1 MENSKSNWS
10 PRLKL
15 IVGLLSLAFV
25 IYLIATFS
33 AIIPSVILAIIVA
46 YILTPF
52 VDALS
57 EKAKFPKW
65 AALITVYLLAILV
78 LFTLALLFYQPL
90 ALQATLL
97 YEDIQTFFA
106 GAENLFDYQIII
118 VGQVI
123 DGSTIFE
130 NATSILQDISQPF
143 VGHTL
148 DFAVEVISSLVKLSF
163 IIIISIYLIIDSKDI
178 SIWMEEIVPS
188 KYRADFIDL
197 REKISKIWAAF
208 FRGQL
213 LLSLISATIYTI
225 VGFIIGIPFALP
237 MGVLAGLMEF
247 APHIGPGIWAVIAG
261 IIALASGSTWIAMP
275 NWVFAL
281 VILGLQVVYVQ
292 FDYNY
297 LIPRIIGKRV
307 QLSPLV
313 IILGI
318 MAGASMAGVLGV
330 LLASPII
337 ASGRIL
343 FLYIYFNIFE
353 ETIGQEKATTVD
365 LPPPDPRWWKLKQ
378 HEHTKKSK
386 KQEEL
391 KE

>member
-1 MENSKSNWS
+1 METLESNWS

-15 IVGLLSLAFV
+15 IVGLLSLAFI

-33 AIIPSVILAIIVA
+33 AILPSIILAVIVA
-46 YILTPF
+46 YILSPF
-52 VDALS
+52 VDMLC

-65 AALITVYLLAILV
+65 AAIIVVYLLAILV
-78 LFTLALLFYQPL
+78 IFTLAMLFYRPL
-90 ALQATLL
+90 ALQAVLL
-97 YEDIQTFFA
+97 YEDIQSFFA
-106 GAENLFDYQIII
+106 GAEDLFAYQITIA
-118 VGQVI
+118 GQTI

-130 NATSILQDISQPF
+130 RVTGVLQDISQPF
-143 VGHTL
+143 VGHTI
-148 DFAVEVISSLVKLSF
+148 DFAVEIISSLVELSF
-163 IIIISIYLIIDSKDI
+163 IVIISIYLVIDSKDI
-178 SIWMEEIVPS
+178 NIWMEELVPS
-188 KYRADFIDL
+188 KYRSDFIYL
-197 REKISKIWAAF
+197 REKIAKIWAAF

-213 LLSLISATIYTI
+213 LLSLISATIFTG

-247 APHIGPGIWAVIAG
+247 APHIGPGIWAIIAG
-261 IIALASGSTWIAMP
+261 IIALASGSTWINMP
-275 NWVFAL
+275 NWIFAL
-281 VILGLQVVYVQ
+281 VIFGLQVVYIQ

-307 QLSPLV
+307 QLSPLI

-353 ETIGQEKATTVD
+353 ETPGTKETTVD
-365 LPPPDPRWWKLKQ
+365 LPPPDPRWWHLK
-378 HEHTKKSK
+378 KYSRKRSK
-386 KQEEL
+386 KQQER
-391 KE
+391 KA

>member
-148 DFAVEVISSLVKLSF
+148 DFAVEVISSLVELSF

-225 VGFIIGIPFALP
+225 GGFIIGIPFALP

-337 ASGRIL
+337 ASGRVL

-353 ETIGQEKATTVD
+353 ETPGQKATTVD
-365 LPPPDPRWWKLKQ
+365 LPPPDPHWWQLKK
-378 HEHTKKSK
+378 HEHAKQSK

>member
-148 DFAVEVISSLVKLSF
+148 DFAVEVISSLVELSF

-225 VGFIIGIPFALP
+225 GGFIIGIPFALP

-337 ASGRIL
+337 ASGRVL

-353 ETIGQEKATTVD
+353 ETPGQKATTVD
-365 LPPPDPRWWKLKQ
+365 LPPPDPHWWQLKK
-378 HEHTKKSK
+378 HEHAKQPK